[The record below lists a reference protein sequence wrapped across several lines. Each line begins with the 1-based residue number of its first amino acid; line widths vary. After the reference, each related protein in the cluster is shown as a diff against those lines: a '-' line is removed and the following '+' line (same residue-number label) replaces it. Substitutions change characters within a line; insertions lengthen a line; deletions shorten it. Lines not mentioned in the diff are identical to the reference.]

1 MTITTVSN
9 YLNHHQIPLSN
20 ALYEHLG
27 DDYHFIQTE
36 PMEEERVKMGWGAAL
51 VSCPYLVH
59 FYEQEA
65 RCKQMIMESDIVIF
79 GGVDDESYIVE
90 RLKAGKIVIRSSE
103 RLYKDGQWK
112 AITPR
117 GLIKKYQ
124 DHTRYRNSQVYLLC
138 DGGYVASDFHIVR
151 AYPNKMFCWGYFPCV
166 KEYDLDALFVD
177 KNHKIPELLWTG
189 RFVGFKHPEYIPE
202 LAKRLKKDKIQAHIT
217 YIGGG
222 EMETQVLPLIETE
235 GLQSLITYLPFQS
248 PDVIRTYMERANI
261 YLFPSD
267 YGEGWGAVLNEAM
280 NSGCAVVANQAAGAT
295 PYLCKDEENALI
307 YKNGDFEEFYRCVVR
322 LIQNE
327 ALQQK
332 LGRNA
337 YRTMIEMWNA
347 PNAAKRL
354 LTQCE
359 RMVAGEE
366 ITFETEG
373 PMSMAP
379 IIAPGKMYR
388 QLKLHQNE
396 KSDNKN
402 FS

>member
-20 ALYEHLG
+20 AFHAQLG
-27 DDYHFIQTE
+27 DEYRFIQTE

-51 VSCPYLVH
+51 VSCPYLLL

-65 RCKQMIMESDIVIF
+65 RCRKMIMESDIVIF
-79 GGVDDESYIVE
+79 GGVDDESYINE
-90 RLKAGKIVIRSSE
+90 RLRAGKIVIRSSE

-112 AITPR
+112 AISPR

-124 DHTRYRNSQVYLLC
+124 DHTRYRNGQVYLLC

-151 AYPNKMFCWGYFPCV
+151 AYPDKMFCWGYFPYV
-166 KEYDLDALFVD
+166 KEYLLDSLFVD
-177 KNHKIPELLWTG
+177 KSHQIPELLWTG

-202 LAKRLKKDKIQAHIT
+202 LARRLRKDGIGAHIT

-222 EMETQVLPLIETE
+222 QMEDQILPIIEKE
-235 GLQSLITYLPFQS
+235 GLQSMITYLPFQT
-248 PDVIRTYMERANI
+248 PDVVRTYMEKANI

-280 NSGCAVVANQAAGAT
+280 NSACAVVANQAAGAT
-295 PYLCKDEENALI
+295 PYLCRDEENALI
-307 YKNGDFEEFYRCVVR
+307 FRNGDFEEFYSCVVR
-322 LIQNE
+322 LINDT

-337 YRTMIEMWNA
+337 YLTMTRLWNA
-347 PNAAKRL
+347 ENAARRL
-354 LTQCE
+354 LVQCQ
-359 RMVAGEE
+359 RMLAGKK

-373 PMSMAP
+373 PMSKAP

-388 QLKLHQNE
+388 QLKAH
-396 KSDNKN
+396 KN
-402 FS
+402 VRL